1 MGLLEL
7 EVEGLGCD
15 QGDQGDRELMEW
27 REISYEN
34 RYFTYLL
41 RK

>member
-15 QGDQGDRELMEW
+15 QGDQGDRECDGME
-27 REISYEN
+27 RNIV
-34 RYFTYLL
+34 
-41 RK
+41 